1 MSWKAARLPGA
12 IAITLLSGVL
22 MAQVASNRNHEELVA
37 PDAAPQTSS
46 VDDVAS
52 HVGAVSTER
61 HKQTKPPKRKPGK
74 SPFVT
79 RKGSDLYLNGKPF
92 RFAGSNNYYPI
103 YKSQLMVDALFDK
116 AKTQGFDVMRV
127 WGALD
132 IGNEDGS
139 NSVDGQGA
147 KEGVYFQYWNG
158 SEPAYNDGPNG
169 LERLDYVVYK
179 AGQNGIKLVIPFVNN
194 WNAFGGMD
202 QYVRWRAGQYHDE
215 FYTDPLIRQ
224 WYKNWIAHVLNRVN
238 VYTGK
243 AYKDDPTIMTWE
255 LANEPRCL
263 SAGVY
268 PRSSACTTQTLI
280 DWADEMST
288 YIKSIDRNHLVSAG
302 DEGFYCIPGAEHWT
316 ENCSEGVDTV
326 AFAQLENID
335 VMSLH
340 LYPDHWGT
348 DAAWGTEWITRHIA
362 DADRIRKP
370 VVLGEFGW
378 VDKNTRNTVFK
389 DWTDAVFKAG
399 GDGALYWILSDLQ
412 DDGTL
417 YPDFDQFTVYCPS
430 PVCTT
435 FTNFATMMEKDKCL
449 KFAPV
454 ADDDRVETAFDTV
467 ATLTPLANDIAYLKA
482 QIASGSIDLDPTTKG
497 RQTVATTSAGIF
509 LVNPDDTVTF
519 TPTPGFV
526 GQATVPYVAKDTK
539 RTSTNVAN
547 LRVTVRPD
555 PGAAIVIFSFETGT
569 EGWRSVNN
577 LPATFAQSSDFATDG
592 SLSLRVDVGASGDW
606 FGTNLPEPID
616 LSGKTRIKVDFQLT
630 GPGQGHAIVLQV
642 GSGFAWCQSEFQNAD
657 GDTTGVI
664 DIDLTAM
671 GCRAEQND
679 VRAIWVFL
687 GGNRTYHLDA
697 VRAE

>member
-1 MSWKAARLPGA
+1 MMSWKVLRLPGA
-12 IAITLLSGVL
+12 VAIALLSGVL
-22 MAQVASNRNHEELVA
+22 FAHVGPHHVLERNTPNIAQSSPSSAIPNKG
-37 PDAAPQTSS
+37 AAPQHR
-46 VDDVAS
+46 S
-52 HVGAVSTER
+52 H
-61 HKQTKPPKRKPGK
+61 PGK
-74 SPFVT
+74 HKPKKTPFVV
-79 RKGSDLYLNGKPF
+79 RKGADLYLDGKPF

-103 YKSQLMVDALFDK
+103 YKSPLMVDALFDK
-116 AKTQGFDVMRV
+116 AKQQGFDVMRV

-132 IGNEDGS
+132 IGNEDGT
-139 NSVDGQGA
+139 NSVDGEGK
-147 KEGVYFQYWNG
+147 KENVYFQYWNG
-158 SEPAYNDGPNG
+158 SEPAYNDGADG

-179 AGQNGIKLVIPFVNN
+179 AGLNRIKLVIPFVNN

-202 QYVRWRAGQYHDE
+202 QYVRWRGGQYHDE

-268 PRSSACTTQTLI
+268 PRSSDCTTQTLI
-280 DWADEMST
+280 DWAEEMST
-288 YIKSIDRNHLVSAG
+288 FIKSIDGNHLVSAG

-316 ENCSEGVDTV
+316 ENCSEGVDTL
-326 AFAQLENID
+326 AFARLKNID
-335 VMSLH
+335 LMSLH

-348 DAAWGTEWITRHIA
+348 DADWGTQWIVRHIA
-362 DADRIRKP
+362 DAKRIRKP

-389 DWTDAVFKAG
+389 EWTDAVFKFG
-399 GDGALYWILSDLQ
+399 GDGALYWILSDIQ

-417 YPDFDQFTVYCPS
+417 YPDYDQFTVYCPS
-430 PVCTT
+430 AVCTT
-435 FTNFATMMEKDKCL
+435 FTNFAKMMEKDKRIQ
-449 KFAPV
+449 FGPV
-454 ADDDRVETAFDTV
+454 ADDDRVETAFDTA
-467 ATLTPLANDIAYLKA
+467 ATLTPLANDVAYLRAKM
-482 QIASGSIDLDPTTKG
+482 ASGSIDLDPATRGHQTMMTTEN
-497 RQTVATTSAGIF
+497 GIF
-509 LVNPDDTVTF
+509 LVNDDDTVTF
-519 TPTPGFV
+519 WPNVGFV
-526 GQATVPYVAKDTK
+526 GQATTPYVAKDTTWH
-539 RTSTNVAN
+539 RTNVAT

-555 PGAAIVIFSFETGT
+555 PGAAIVISSFEDGT

-577 LPATFAQSSDFATDG
+577 LPATIAQSSDFATDG
-592 SLSLRVDVGASGDW
+592 SASLRVDVGASGDW
-606 FGTNLPEPID
+606 FGANLPEPID
-616 LSGKTRIKVDFQLT
+616 LSGKTRLKVDFQLT

-642 GSGFAWCQSEFQNAD
+642 GSGFAWCQSEFQNAN
-657 GDTTGVI
+657 GDSAGVI
-664 DIDLTAM
+664 DVDLTAM